1 MGSCLSMSYM
11 IVEIFTC
18 KKVIHDPEI
27 ILKENNELF
36 SLSRKHENN
45 KFT

>member
-27 ILKENNELF
+27 ILQKKNIDNELF
-36 SLSRKHENN
+36 VLRKKVN
-45 KFT
+45 T